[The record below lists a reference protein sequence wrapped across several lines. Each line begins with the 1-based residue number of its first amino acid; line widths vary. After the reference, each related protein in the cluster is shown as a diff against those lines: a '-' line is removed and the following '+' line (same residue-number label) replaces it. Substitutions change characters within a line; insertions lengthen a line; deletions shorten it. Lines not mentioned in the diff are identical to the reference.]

1 MSKITIKAIIAFPDE
16 RIKDEY
22 DECLDDLKRQL
33 VNNLDSIGAI
43 NFSQEKLDNKK
54 TKMTALVNID
64 L

>member
-1 MSKITIKAIIAFPDE
+1 MSKVTIKAIIAFPNE

-33 VNNLDSIGAI
+33 INNLDSIGAVK
-43 NFSQEKLDNKK
+43 FSEEPSVNGK
-54 TKMTALVNID
+54 TKITALVNID